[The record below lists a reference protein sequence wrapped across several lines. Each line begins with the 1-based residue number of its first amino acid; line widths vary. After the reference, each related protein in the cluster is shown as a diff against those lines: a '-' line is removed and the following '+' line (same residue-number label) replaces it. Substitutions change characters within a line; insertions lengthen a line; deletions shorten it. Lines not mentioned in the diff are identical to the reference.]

1 MAENVLARYFIAK
14 CDTFENLSKC
24 QETRVWAVPKHEK
37 EEQPREALLVAFN
50 TGPVVLLFSVNG
62 SKGWEGYARLVTA
75 PSDVSVT
82 RNGMGEWYTFEVE
95 WVVTF
100 TDRFRNGLP
109 FAKTESF
116 MFRDEESL
124 KSINLA
130 RNWEEVEHSIGN
142 CYNPIIYFIIL
153 LHSVICIH
161 HSMLPNLYNLIILF
175 SIHFQGK
182 EFAICWM
189 QNTNSVRKTLSRLKR
204 GKWVIKIRYSS
215 SSPTLN

>member
-116 MFRDEESL
+116 MLGDGESL

-130 RNWEEVEHSIGN
+130 RNWEEVELSIGN
-142 CYNPIIYFIIL
+142 CYNSFIYFIIL

-161 HSMLPNLYNLIILF
+161 HHRRKLLTCSQKCQWCTTVLCAYVHHSMLPNFVQFDNIYYPFIFRGRNLRFVGCRI
-175 SIHFQGK
+175 
-182 EFAICWM
+182 
-189 QNTNSVRKTLSRLKR
+189 RTL
-204 GKWVIKIRYSS
+204 
-215 SSPTLN
+215 